1 MDIETLKFPI
11 GKFTPPE
18 QISMGQLQSW
28 SREIQQ
34 LPQKLESLVS
44 GMSDEELNTPYRPGG
59 WTVKQVV
66 HHLADS
72 HANAYIRFHLALTE
86 SNPVIKPYKEALWAE
101 LPYLQEL
108 SYEVSLQLLSAIHQR
123 WFALLSSLKAMD
135 FDCTYTHPEYQRV
148 YTLALATGSYA
159 WHGAHHLAHIQ
170 KLVDRNFDRQ

>member
-1 MDIETLKFPI
+1 MDIEILKFPI

-18 QISMGQLQSW
+18 GISMGQLQTW
-28 SREIQQ
+28 SREIQL

-44 GMSDEELNTPYRPGG
+44 GMSDEELNTRYRPDG

-72 HANAYIRFHLALTE
+72 HANACIRFHLALTE
-86 SNPVIKPYKEALWAE
+86 NNPVIKPYKEALWAD
-101 LPYLQEL
+101 LPYLQDL
-108 SYEVSLQLLSAIHQR
+108 SPDISLQLLSAIHQR
-123 WFALLSSLKAMD
+123 WYALLSSLKASD
-135 FDCTYTHPEYQRV
+135 FERTYTHPEYQKV

-170 KLVDRNFDRQ
+170 KLVERNFDRQ